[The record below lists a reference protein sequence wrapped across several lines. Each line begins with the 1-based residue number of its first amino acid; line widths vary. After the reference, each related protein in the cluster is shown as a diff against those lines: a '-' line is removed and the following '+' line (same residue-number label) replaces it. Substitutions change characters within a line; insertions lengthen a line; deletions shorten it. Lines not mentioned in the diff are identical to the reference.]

1 MKDVM
6 SDEEI
11 QAKVWQMYV
20 ALQQGVLSNPALC
33 DRNDTG
39 LLARAVEAVT
49 VYWKWAEYRKR
60 GGK

>member
-1 MKDVM
+1 M
-6 SDEEI
+6 SEEEF

-20 ALQQGVLSNPALC
+20 AMQQGVLSNPALC

-49 VYWKWAEYRKR
+49 VYWKWADDRKR
-60 GGK
+60 GDR